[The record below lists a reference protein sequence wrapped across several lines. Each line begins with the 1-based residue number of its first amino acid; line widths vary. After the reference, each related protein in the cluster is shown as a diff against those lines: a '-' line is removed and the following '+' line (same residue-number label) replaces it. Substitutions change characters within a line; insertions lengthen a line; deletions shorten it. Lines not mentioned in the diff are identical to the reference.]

1 MSTVRAGSRTAWCS
15 LATAVAEVACPS
27 ARAKTLVERWLV
39 GMKGSPGLPAWE
51 VHAVSHAAEGID
63 PLSTPCFNC
72 CSVRAMVGGLVAAL
86 RLALPQN
93 ARAKLK
99 VGERLRGLHRQALLF
114 LSTWPRGNVKESCL
128 FARRG
133 LVDSADRQVGGL
145 GGMLGP
151 PSVDCSMVG
160 PHFEH

>member
-1 MSTVRAGSRTAWCS
+1 
-15 LATAVAEVACPS
+15 
-27 ARAKTLVERWLV
+27 
-39 GMKGSPGLPAWE
+39 
-51 VHAVSHAAEGID
+51 VSHAAEGID

-72 CSVRAMVGGLVAAL
+72 CSVREIVGGLVAAL

-93 ARAKLK
+93 ARAKLE
-99 VGERLRGLHRQALLF
+99 VGERLRGLQRQALLL

-133 LVDSADRQVGGL
+133 LVDSADRHVGGW

-151 PSVDCSMVG
+151 TSFVDCSKFG
-160 PHFEH
+160 PNFEH